1 MGGFSYYDCD
11 GHHDKRHD
19 ICHDKHHDNCYD
31 KWHDDDVCDNHN
43 HCHLF
48 YLNGDNYGWRGFPC
62 QDRDNDDHDNY
73 HDNYH
78 DNCHENHDIMIIAVI
93 MILVSQSTP
102 HFNGSDW

>member
-1 MGGFSYYDCD
+1 MIIIMINIMIIAMINSMMMMFF
-11 GHHDKRHD
+11 
-19 ICHDKHHDNCYD
+19 
-31 KWHDDDVCDNHN
+31 DNHN

-48 YLNGDNYGWRGFPC
+48 HLNGDNYGWRGFPC
-62 QDRDNDDHDNY
+62 QDRDNDHHDNY